1 MVFSMKFPEDGL
13 DDDIIGA
20 NEVISATSFSSGLA
34 LVEGLVLSSLLFLIL
49 IGPDKQIRSVIVSL

>member
-20 NEVISATSFSSGLA
+20 TEVISATSFSYGLA

-49 IGPDKQIRSVIVSL
+49 IGPDKQIR